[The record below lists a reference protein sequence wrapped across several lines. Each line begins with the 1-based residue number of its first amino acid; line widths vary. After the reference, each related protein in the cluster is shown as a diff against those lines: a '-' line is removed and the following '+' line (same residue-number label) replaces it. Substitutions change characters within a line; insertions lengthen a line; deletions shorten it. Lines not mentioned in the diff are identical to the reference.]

1 MIHRKKY
8 ELYMAHITRCTNQLH
23 AINSKEKE
31 LEELCIKSKGKDIEA
46 ILIIDFK
53 MKFETQSTRE
63 STVEHF
69 GKRRIS

>member
-1 MIHRKKY
+1 
-8 ELYMAHITRCTNQLH
+8 MAHITRCTNQLH